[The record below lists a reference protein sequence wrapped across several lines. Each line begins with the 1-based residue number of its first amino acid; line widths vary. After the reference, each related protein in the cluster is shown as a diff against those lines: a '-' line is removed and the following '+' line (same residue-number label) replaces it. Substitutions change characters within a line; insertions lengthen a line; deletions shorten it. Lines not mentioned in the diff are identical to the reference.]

1 VTVEVV
7 DPDQLLRRV
16 AAHGLPGQPGEPMI
30 AQAPDAVVWDRLLHL
45 IRSQRLE
52 GFLLAAVDDGALP
65 VTDGQR
71 AEAAT
76 MHLDACLRVL
86 RLEQRLLEVTRVLEV
101 AGIETVVLKGSAHA
115 HLVYPDPAVRSFVDL
130 DLLVRSEQ
138 LEQALA
144 VLRSATDATRLVPEF
159 RRGYDRRYQKS
170 VTLRTADGIEL
181 DVHRNL
187 LFGTLAFSIPL
198 DELFDGSVTFEV
210 GGRELRALR
219 LDHRILH
226 ACYHTGFGDEIPRFG
241 SARDLA
247 QMLTG
252 PHDAEVLLATA
263 RRWRSEVALLR
274 GVDLCRRM
282 LGVDLT
288 GTITDAIA
296 DHELTPAEDRAIE
309 CYAGADRHHTD
320 KVLASL
326 PFIDG
331 PLAKARFLLHSAVP
345 SREFA
350 THRQATRTWLQRG
363 WRTLQRRLRRRVRT
377 GRR

>member
-7 DPDQLLRRV
+7 DPDQLLRGV

-30 AQAPDAVVWDRLLHL
+30 AQAPDAAAWDRLLQL

-65 VTDGQR
+65 VTDEQR

-86 RLEQRLLEVTRVLEV
+86 RLEQRLLEVTGVLEA

-138 LEQALA
+138 LERALA
-144 VLRSATDATRLVPEF
+144 VLQSATNATRLVPEF

-187 LFGTLAFSIPL
+187 MFGTFAFRITL
-198 DELFDGSVTFEV
+198 DELFDRAVPLTL
-210 GGRELRALR
+210 GGRELRALSPE
-219 LDHRILH
+219 HRIMH
-226 ACYHTGFGDEIPRFG
+226 SCYHTCFDDRGPRFG

-252 PHDAEVLLATA
+252 PYDADVLLDVA
-263 RRWRSEVALLR
+263 RRWSSEVALLR
-274 GVDLCRRM
+274 GIDLCRVM
-282 LGVDLT
+282 LGLELT
-288 GTITDAIA
+288 GPLVDALA
-296 DHELTPAEDRAIE
+296 DHEPSRAELRAIE
-309 CYAGADRHHTD
+309 CNTAPDQHHTD
-320 KVLASL
+320 RVLASR

-331 PLAKARFLLHSAVP
+331 PLEKARFLVSSALP
-345 SREFA
+345 SREFV

-363 WRTLQRRLRRRVRT
+363 RRTLQRRLRRRVRT